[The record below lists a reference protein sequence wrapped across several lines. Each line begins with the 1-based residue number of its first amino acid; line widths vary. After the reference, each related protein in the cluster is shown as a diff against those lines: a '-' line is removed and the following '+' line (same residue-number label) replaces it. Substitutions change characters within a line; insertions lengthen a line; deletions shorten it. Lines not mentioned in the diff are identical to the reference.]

1 MAAKSRD
8 LSAILQQVHLSEPED
23 VLNAANAALNT
34 SQSDATAHR
43 ARIVALLK
51 LERYPDVLKAFDAA
65 GPALRRDAPLEFAY
79 ALYKSGENDKA
90 ISFIEQE
97 GSKSRALMHVAAQ
110 AVRVVGCMEIVWL
123 IKVELPA

>member
-23 VLNAANAALNT
+23 VLKAANAALNT
-34 SQSDATAHR
+34 SKSDATAHR

-51 LERYPDVLKAFDAA
+51 LERYTDVLKAFDAA
-65 GPALRRDAPLEFAY
+65 GPAVRRDAPLELAY

-90 ISFIEQE
+90 IAFIEQE

-110 AVRVVGCMEIVWL
+110 AVGTQAAE
-123 IKVELPA
+123 

>member
-23 VLNAANAALNT
+23 VLKAANTALNA
-34 SQSDATAHR
+34 SKSDATAHR

-51 LERYPDVLKAFDAA
+51 LERYTDVLKAFDAA
-65 GPALRRDAPLEFAY
+65 GPAVRRDAPLEFAY

-97 GSKSRALMHVAAQ
+97 EKKGRAVMHVAAQ
-110 AVRVVGCMEIVWL
+110 AVRSVGR
-123 IKVELPA
+123 